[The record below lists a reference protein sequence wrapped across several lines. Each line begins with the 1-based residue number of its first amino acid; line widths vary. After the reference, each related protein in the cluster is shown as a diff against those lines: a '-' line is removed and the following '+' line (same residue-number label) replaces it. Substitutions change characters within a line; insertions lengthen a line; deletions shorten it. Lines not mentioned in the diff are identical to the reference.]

1 MRLCFESKHDP
12 APREAPGGAPA
23 LLAFISFAAM
33 RGFGATHPLALLAD
47 RLHDAHRLTLG
58 PLTTFYDARVDD
70 EDDAVRRELS
80 WQPAGPLVAALND
93 LAATLTEDPQCAAL
107 AERGGA
113 PLLGTEAR
121 ALATALDALGPAAVV
136 RLGYEL

>member
-1 MRLCFESKHDP
+1 MRLCFESRDDP
-12 APREAPGGAPA
+12 VVREAPGGAPG

-47 RLHDAHRLTLG
+47 RLHDAHRLALG

-70 EDDAVRRELS
+70 EDDTVRRDLS
-80 WQPAGPLVAALND
+80 WQSASPLVEALNA
-93 LAATLTEDPQCAAL
+93 LADALAGDPQCAAL
-107 AERGGA
+107 AERGGIPA
-113 PLLGTEAR
+113 LGTEAR
-121 ALATALDALGPAAVV
+121 ALATALVAVGPAAVV